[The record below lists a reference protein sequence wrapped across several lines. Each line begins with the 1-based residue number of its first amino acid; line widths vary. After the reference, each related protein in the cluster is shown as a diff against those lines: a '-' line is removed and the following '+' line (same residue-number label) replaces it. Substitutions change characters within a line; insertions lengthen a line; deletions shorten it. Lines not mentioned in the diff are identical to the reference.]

1 MRWFS
6 GFAILLYLSLLCTPQ
21 GFAVQD
27 LRLAPLADHQI
38 TAVTAKVYSLNERA
52 TAADDNDDNASISPL
67 AIAVTGSQLLNATVF
82 YFYQTPFHPS
92 FSARAP
98 PQQ

>member
-27 LRLAPLADHQI
+27 LRLAPLAEHQI

-52 TAADDNDDNASISPL
+52 TAAADNDDNASSSPL
-67 AIAVTGSQLLNATVF
+67 AVAAAGTQLLIAAVF
-82 YFYQTPFHPS
+82 YCYQTPFHPS

>member
-21 GFAVQD
+21 GFAVHD

-52 TAADDNDDNASISPL
+52 TAADDNDDNASSSPL
-67 AIAVTGSQLLNATVF
+67 AVAAAGTQLLIAAVF
-82 YFYQTPFHPS
+82 YCYQTPFHPS

>member
-21 GFAVQD
+21 GFAVHD

-52 TAADDNDDNASISPL
+52 TAADDNDDTASISPL